1 MTIEIN
7 IRANNQA
14 EYKSALQTLM
24 EGSGFTALDF
34 GDATAPQDG
43 WAPGGSTQTEDTH
56 APAPQTAAVQAPVPS
71 AGELPIEAPKPAQKP
86 AQKPADALT
95 IEDLQALGRKLA
107 LSGRMD
113 KVKAV
118 LDKYGAAKITELPAE
133 HWAAAKAE
141 WEADHE

>member
-7 IRANNQA
+7 IHANNQA

-56 APAPQTAAVQAPVPS
+56 APAPQTAAVQAPVPA

>member
-34 GDATAPQDG
+34 GDAPAPQGG
-43 WAPGGSTQTEDTH
+43 WTPGGSTQTEDTP
-56 APAPQTAAVQAPVPS
+56 APAPQTAAVQAPVPA

-118 LDKYGAAKITELPAE
+118 LDKYGAARITELPAE

>member
-34 GDATAPQDG
+34 GDTPAPQGD
-43 WAPGGSTQTEDTH
+43 WAPGGSTQPEDTP
-56 APAPQTAAVQAPVPS
+56 APAPQTAAVQAPVPA
-71 AGELPIEAPKPAQKP
+71 AGELPIEAPKP

>member
-34 GDATAPQDG
+34 GDATAPQGD
-43 WAPGGSTQTEDTH
+43 WAPGGSTQTEDTP
-56 APAPQTAAVQAPVPS
+56 APAPQTDAEQAPVPA

>member
-43 WAPGGSTQTEDTH
+43 WAPGGSTQTEYTP
-56 APAPQTAAVQAPVPS
+56 APAPQTAAVQAPVPA

>member
-43 WAPGGSTQTEDTH
+43 WAPGGSTQTEDTP
-56 APAPQTAAVQAPVPS
+56 APAPQTAAVQAPVPA
-71 AGELPIEAPKPAQKP
+71 AGDLPIEAPKPAQKP

>member
-34 GDATAPQDG
+34 GDTPAPQGD
-43 WAPGGSTQTEDTH
+43 WAPGGSTQTEDTP
-56 APAPQTAAVQAPVPS
+56 APAPQTAVQAPVPA